1 MGRSPMLECFDTGDV
16 PAISETNA
24 APNRDWQDGYA
35 IGLSEE
41 QALAVAAQEALT
53 ADIAQSFAD
62 MAFGY
67 AEARAHVLHGLKP
80 LFGALINRVLPQMT
94 EVAIASHLTGL
105 LNDAAAQDSALPV
118 ELSVHPKR
126 IEALTAL
133 LPYAVGLPVML
144 VADPAIGLD
153 QAVLRSGRAETALD
167 IGAIIAGAQTALG
180 AIFESIDERV
190 TYG

>member
-1 MGRSPMLECFDTGDV
+1 MGRSPLLECFDAGDV
-16 PAISETNA
+16 LANSETNA
-24 APNRDWQDGYA
+24 TPSPDWQEGHA
-35 IGLSEE
+35 TGLSEG
-41 QALAVAAQEALT
+41 QALAMAAQGALT

-67 AEARAHVLHGLKP
+67 AEARAHVLLGLKP

-94 EVAIASHLTGL
+94 EVAVASHLIGL
-105 LNDAAAQDSALPV
+105 LNEAAAKDSALPV
-118 ELSVHPKR
+118 ELSVHPMR

-144 VADPAIGLD
+144 VADPAIGVD

-167 IGAIIAGAQTALG
+167 IGAIIAGAQTVLG

-190 TYG
+190 NYG